1 MKQDGH
7 AAELVVWAKPILAQT
22 DPISFLVRYLS
33 RTLAIAG
40 MEARKLLH
48 DPTELLTRAVQPA
61 LWLLVF
67 GQVFTR
73 IRAIPTGNLR
83 YIDFMAPGILSQS
96 VLFIAIFYGIS
107 VIWERD
113 LGILHKFLVSP
124 TPRSA
129 LVMGKAISAGLRGLA
144 QALIV
149 YLLAVVLGVGM
160 DWNLLSLIGVLFVV
174 MLGAAFFS
182 TFSLVI
188 ACLVKTRERFMGIGQ
203 ILTMPLFFASNAIY
217 PISIMPRW
225 LQIISH
231 ANPLTYQVDALRF
244 LMLSGGATS
253 FGLGMDLGVLAAAT
267 AVVVGI
273 GSRLYPTIAT

>member
-1 MKQDGH
+1 MKREGL
-7 AAELVVWAKPILAQT
+7 AALFAASPEAAPAKRGPLRALW
-22 DPISFLVRYLS
+22 SYGA
-33 RTLAIAG
+33 RTLAVTG
-40 MEARKLLH
+40 MEVQKLLH

-73 IRAIPTGNLR
+73 VKAIPTGSLP

-124 TPRSA
+124 VPRSA
-129 LVMGKAISAGLRGLA
+129 LVLGKALSAGVRGLT
-144 QALIV
+144 QAAIV
-149 YLLAVVLGVGM
+149 YALAVVLGVRM
-160 DWNLLSLIGVLFVV
+160 DWNPLSLLGVLLAV

-182 TFSLVI
+182 TFSLLI

-217 PISIMPRW
+217 PIAIMPRW
-225 LQIISH
+225 LQVVSH
-231 ANPLTYQVDALRF
+231 ANPLTYQVDALRG
-244 LMLSGGATS
+244 LMLAGGTSSYGAGFDLLLLAGATAI
-253 FGLGMDLGVLAAAT
+253 L
-267 AVVVGI
+267 VVI
-273 GSRLYPTIAT
+273 GSRMYPTIAI